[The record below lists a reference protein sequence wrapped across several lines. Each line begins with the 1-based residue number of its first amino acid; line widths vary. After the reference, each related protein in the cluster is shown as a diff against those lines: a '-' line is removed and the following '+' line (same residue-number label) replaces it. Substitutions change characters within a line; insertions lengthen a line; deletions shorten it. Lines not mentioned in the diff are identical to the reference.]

1 MKVTKSSPLVFAI
14 VLACTSVAPAK
25 LPSID
30 KKPWENYFFVL
41 KERKYQFGITTEG
54 DAVFYPLT
62 KRGEIISES
71 NPIIFKVEFLESKSN
86 GKFTSKKINPSSL
99 KSEQSPAYN
108 PDKPVTYSGTVT
120 GDAAFEMTIT
130 PSRDGFGIT
139 GKITDNGK
147 LTNPLKIAIKIGLRP
162 YVKDRTRTDSEVK
175 NFQQRIKRDKFEA
188 TIASGNRKTY
198 DFEDPVNFHSDMPNG
213 VESLTMRAE
222 GFDFT
227 EFTVS
232 VGGSAKIMF
241 EDQQQIV
248 ADGADIRWFIPTQT
262 NSNEDILKISAK

>member
-1 MKVTKSSPLVFAI
+1 MKVTKSSPSVFAI

-62 KRGEIISES
+62 KRGEIISEN

-99 KSEQSPAYN
+99 KSEQTPAYN

-188 TIASGNRKTY
+188 TIASGNRKKY
-198 DFEDPVNFHSDMPNG
+198 NFEDPVNFHSDMPNG
-213 VESLTMRAE
+213 VESLTMKAE